1 MLWREVKFQCISTIV
16 EMTWRHQTR
25 SEGVCLDNQR
35 SNRGEWKLARTWQPI
50 NKGAS
55 VGVVVQGAAV
65 VEVVEREGVAIDGP
79 LVIPFIAPAVI
90 RIYREVIIVCFPTE

>member
-1 MLWREVKFQCISTIV
+1 MGPVFRTCQNMPVHCHSHSWES
-16 EMTWRHQTR
+16 
-25 SEGVCLDNQR
+25 
-35 SNRGEWKLARTWQPI
+35 RGRAVAPDIEIEIA
-50 NKGAS
+50 GAS